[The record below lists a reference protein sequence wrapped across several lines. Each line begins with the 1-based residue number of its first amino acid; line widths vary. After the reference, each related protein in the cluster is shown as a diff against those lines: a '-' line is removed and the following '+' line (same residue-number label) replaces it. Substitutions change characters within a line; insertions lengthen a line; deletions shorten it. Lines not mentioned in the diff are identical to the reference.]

1 MLDGPPPLWASGNP
15 SLGNPRYRPSA
26 PAFGA
31 FAAAVGPALRRPRR
45 PLHPLERAEPAAVD
59 PAAGRLRQEA
69 LHAGRRPTPIARWS
83 TPRTRPSTPSIPPPP
98 SSSARSR
105 PPAATSR
112 AATPTCARSTF
123 LRALGCLDAKLRP
136 VTTGGC
142 RGFQPALADGFA
154 YHPHSTR
161 NPPDQPFAHPDN
173 ADLGEPVADRA
184 PARPSCSAGAASGAR
199 TTPLGLWL
207 DEYGYQTNPPD
218 KLRGVSPGRQDRYLQ
233 QAAYIAW
240 RDPRVQL
247 LSQYLWSDEPV
258 GGGKRY
264 TGWQSGLHDAD
275 GEPKPALAHFDHPIW
290 LDFASSTLWGQV
302 RPGGVHAVQV
312 QVRVAGAGDPVGAAG
327 RRHDRRAT
335 ATGRCAP
342 R

>member
-69 LHAGRRPTPIARWS
+69 LLAGLGRHLPRDGQRRVPGHPRAS
-83 TPRTRPSTPSIPPPP
+83 TPPPP
-98 SSSARSR
+98 CSSARSR

-112 AATPTCARSTF
+112 AATRTCARSTF

-136 VTTGGC
+136 VTH
-142 RGFQPALADGFA
+142 RRLPWLSARARRRLRLPPAQHA
-154 YHPHSTR
+154 
-161 NPPDQPFAHPDN
+161 Q
-173 ADLGEPVADRA
+173 
-184 PARPSCSAGAASGAR
+184 PARPALRAPPTTPTSASLRGSSTCSTSCSAGAGSGAARRRWASGSTSTATRPTRPTSCAASRPAAR
-199 TTPLGLWL
+199 TSTSSRRRTWPGAIRASSCSRSTCGSTSRSAAASATPAGSRAC
-207 DEYGYQTNPPD
+207 TTPT
-218 KLRGVSPGRQDRYLQ
+218 
-233 QAAYIAW
+233 A
-240 RDPRVQL
+240 
-247 LSQYLWSDEPV
+247 
-258 GGGKRY
+258 
-264 TGWQSGLHDAD
+264 
-275 GEPKPALAHFDHPIW
+275 EPKPALAHFAHPMW

-312 QVRVAGAGDPVGAAG
+312 QVRVAGAGTPWQTRG